1 MEFFTSGLGPKLGLG
16 CGEGVG
22 DVAGAV
28 ELDEVIR
35 GRPPLALGIRPEDA
49 RRMPAS
55 GGGAESCRPSGAPSF
70 DRFRGSLMPLPRA
83 MIEMDS
89 TSRFPASKELAHSA
103 ITSSIGGA
111 GDGKPF
117 SSQYP

>member
-1 MEFFTSGLGPKLGLG
+1 MFGLG
-16 CGEGVG
+16 CGDGVR
-22 DVAGAV
+22 AV

-35 GRPPLALGIRPEDA
+35 GRPPLELGIRPDDA
-49 RRMPAS
+49 RRVPGS

-83 MIEMDS
+83 IIEMDS
-89 TSRFPASKELAHSA
+89 TSRFPGSKELAQSA

-117 SSQYP
+117 SSQYPCKTV